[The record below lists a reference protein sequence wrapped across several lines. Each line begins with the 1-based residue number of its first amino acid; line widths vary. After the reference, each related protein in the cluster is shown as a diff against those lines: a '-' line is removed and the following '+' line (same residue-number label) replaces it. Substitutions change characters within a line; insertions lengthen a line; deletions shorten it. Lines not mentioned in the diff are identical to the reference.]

1 MTIQLNTHLH
11 ILCTRRDCAT
21 HAYAASLPTH
31 PLTQAHPFCTR
42 TRRPC
47 PAVQPEQIRQCLVD
61 YASINV
67 WQLQGADS
75 EAPSIVL
82 AAA

>member
-1 MTIQLNTHLH
+1 MQPAHPPTPACLPAPL
-11 ILCTRRDCAT
+11 
-21 HAYAASLPTH
+21 LPTV
-31 PLTQAHPFCTR
+31 A
-42 TRRPC
+42 
-47 PAVQPEQIRQCLVD
+47 QPEQIRQCLVD

-75 EAPSIVL
+75 EAPSIML